1 MIIAICLMALVAFG
15 CEDLQQGTQ
24 GGNESEN
31 TPGTDSGNEDTGT
44 ETMKFPTLWGIGE
57 DSKPVFDKEGTE
69 VSTFEM
75 MSFNIFEEDLE
86 GIEEHCDSLVWTVKD
101 AEGSHVI
108 VPNNNLVGK
117 TNEWTHYFTKAGNYE
132 TYLDAW
138 KDNKVIKRLVF
149 YVKVKDS
156 GKDFLHMNWA
166 DMTRGSRKELSSALQ
181 QQSFKAFYH
190 EDDGHPYFEIT
201 VLGVLEDQQVLYD
214 FITGIYGAPTLT
226 ADDGTFME
234 YYQKYCLAKK
244 EDESPIAIWSHDPN
258 LVVLVSDNDEQG
270 NPGRYLIHVERLIV
284 IK

>member
-1 MIIAICLMALVAFG
+1 MKRIFAICLMAFVAFG

-31 TPGTDSGNEDTGT
+31 TPGT
-44 ETMKFPTLWGIGE
+44 ETLKFPTLWGIGE

-138 KDNKVIKRLVF
+138 KDKEVIKRSVF
-149 YVKVKDS
+149 YVKVKES
-156 GKDFLHMNWA
+156 RKDFLHMNWA
-166 DMTRGSRKELSSALQ
+166 DMTRGSRKELSSALRK
-181 QQSFKAFYH
+181 QSFKAYYH
-190 EDDGHPYFEIT
+190 EDDAGHPYFEIT

-214 FITGIYGAPTLT
+214 FITEMYGTPTLT
-226 ADDGTFME
+226 ADDDTFMG

-244 EDESPIAIWSHDPN
+244 EDETPIAIWSRDPN
-258 LVVLVSDNDEQG
+258 MVALVSDNDGLG
-270 NPGRYLIHVERLIV
+270 NPERFLLHVERLMV

>member
-1 MIIAICLMALVAFG
+1 MALVVFG

-31 TPGTDSGNEDTGT
+31 ENENTPGT
-44 ETMKFPTLWGIGE
+44 ETLKFPTLWGIGE

-69 VSTFEM
+69 VSTFEI

-101 AEGSHVI
+101 TEGSHVI

-138 KDNKVIKRLVF
+138 KDKEVIKRSVF
-149 YVKVKDS
+149 YVKVKES
-156 GKDFLHMNWA
+156 RKDFLHMNWA
-166 DMTRGSRKELSSALQ
+166 DMTRGSRKELSSALRK
-181 QQSFKAFYH
+181 QSFKAYYH
-190 EDDGHPYFEIT
+190 EDDAGHPYFEIT

-226 ADDGTFME
+226 ADDDTFMG

-244 EDESPIAIWSHDPN
+244 ADESPIAIWNHDPN
-258 LVVLVSDNDEQG
+258 LVALVSDNDEEG
-270 NPGRYLIHVERLIV
+270 NPERYLLHVERLTV

>member
-1 MIIAICLMALVAFG
+1 MKKIFAFCLMALVVFG

-31 TPGTDSGNEDTGT
+31 TPGT
-44 ETMKFPTLWGIGE
+44 ETLKFPTLWGIGE
-57 DSKPVFDKEGTE
+57 DSMPVFDKEGTE

-138 KDNKVIKRLVF
+138 KDKEVIKRSVF
-149 YVKVKDS
+149 YVKVKES
-156 GKDFLHMNWA
+156 RKDFLHMNWA
-166 DMTRGSRKELSSALQ
+166 DMTRGSRKELSSALRK
-181 QQSFKAFYH
+181 QSFKAYYH
-190 EDDGHPYFEIT
+190 EDDAGHPYFEIT

-244 EDESPIAIWSHDPN
+244 EDESPIAIWSHDPT
-258 LVVLVSDNDEQG
+258 LVVLGSDNDEQG

>member
-1 MIIAICLMALVAFG
+1 MALAVFG
-15 CEDLQQGTQ
+15 CEDLHQGMQ

-31 TPGTDSGNEDTGT
+31 GNTGT
-44 ETMKFPTLWGIGE
+44 ETPKFPTLWGIGE

-138 KDNKVIKRLVF
+138 KDKEVIKRSVF
-149 YVKVKDS
+149 YVKVKES
-156 GKDFLHMNWA
+156 RKDFLHMNWA
-166 DMTRGSRKELSSALQ
+166 DMTRGSRKELSSALRK
-181 QQSFKAFYH
+181 QSFKAYYH
-190 EDDGHPYFEIT
+190 EDDAGHPYFEIT

-226 ADDGTFME
+226 ADDDTFMG

-244 EDESPIAIWSHDPN
+244 ADESPIAIWSHDPN
-258 LVVLVSDNDEQG
+258 LVVLVSDDDEHG
-270 NPGRYLIHVERLIV
+270 NPERYLLHVERLTV

>member
-1 MIIAICLMALVAFG
+1 MKRIFAICLMALVVFG

-24 GGNESEN
+24 GGNENKNEN
-31 TPGTDSGNEDTGT
+31 TPGT
-44 ETMKFPTLWGIGE
+44 ETLKFPTLWGIGE

-138 KDNKVIKRLVF
+138 KDKEVIKRSVF
-149 YVKVKDS
+149 YVKVKES

-166 DMTRGSRKELSSALQ
+166 DMTRGSRKEMTSVLRQ
-181 QQSFKAFYH
+181 ETYKVFYY
-190 EDDGHPYFEIT
+190 EDDAGHPYFEIT

-214 FITGIYGAPTLT
+214 FITEMYGTPTLT
-226 ADDGTFME
+226 ADDDTFMG

-244 EDESPIAIWSHDPN
+244 EDETPIAIWSRDPN
-258 LVVLVSDNDEQG
+258 MVALVSDNDRLG
-270 NPGRYLIHVERLIV
+270 NPERFLLHVERLMV